1 MLTKIFLRGGHSNLL
16 STRDTTKRVKTSRVM
31 DTQQIYQTI
40 IEQINQTQEE
50 EIDCI
55 LTVDTH

>member
-1 MLTKIFLRGGHSNLL
+1 MLTKIFLRGGNSNLL
-16 STRDTTKRVKTSRVM
+16 SPRDTTKRVKTSRVM

-50 EIDCI
+50 EIDWI